1 MFIDLSELLSRIG
14 RLKNELTNYMPIRIR
29 EIEQYTWQQQQQQQQ
44 QLLSFE
50 LPVPFDGS
58 RI

>member
-29 EIEQYTWQQQQQQQQ
+29 EIEQYTWQQQQQQ
-44 QLLSFE
+44 
-50 LPVPFDGS
+50 
-58 RI
+58 